1 MKFKIYLL
9 SLLFSTAIFAQKQI
23 ETKIDV
29 TKNKI
34 GAQFNLTLKTN
45 VDSMAVVVFP
55 KGKLFG
61 KMEVI
66 RSYVIDTVK
75 KGGRYELIKK
85 YGLAQFDSGKFY
97 IPSLKVVVGNKT
109 FPTDSILVEV
119 LNVPVDTL
127 KQKMYDIKPIVA
139 ATTSK
144 SWVWKL
150 LLILSLLAVIGIG
163 IYKLIQFRQRKKIE
177 AEVFKTP
184 IQKATNLLQILEKKE
199 LWQKGEIKNYYSEL
213 TDIARNYI
221 EEAIEIPAMESTT
234 SELIHGLKIASLKKK
249 MTLSVETI
257 ANLEKV
263 LKQADLVKFAK
274 SIPLDFEIAEDR
286 KKIESAIVTLDQSIP
301 IVQETEDEMLLNELQ
316 RQEQLKMQLY
326 KKRKSRIIT
335 TIAILVC
342 CVTGLLVFFTITKGF
357 DFVKDNIIGHPTK
370 ELLEGEWVRSTYTDA
385 EMTILTP
392 KVLKRL
398 DFSKMIP
405 AEAQA
410 NIQTMSAFGY
420 GSIIDPFY
428 LMLTSVTFKQA
439 VDTDTSKALEGVVA
453 SWKAIGCKNIL
464 LEKQEYQSKDGASGL
479 KAFGTYEILDPTKK
493 ENLKMYFEI
502 YLFKEKGGLQQ
513 LLFTHQQGDRYAI
526 AIEQKIINSFEFKK
540 ENTNE

>member
-1 MKFKIYLL
+1 MKLKLYLL
-9 SLLFSTAIFAQKQI
+9 LLLFSTAIFAQKQI

-45 VDSMAVVVFP
+45 VDTMAIVVFP

-66 RSYVIDTVK
+66 RSYVLDTVK
-75 KGGRYELIKK
+75 KGDRYELIKK
-85 YGLAQFDSGKFY
+85 YGLAQFDTGKFY
-97 IPSLKVVVGNKT
+97 VPSLKVAIGNKI
-109 FPTDSILVEV
+109 FASDSILVEV

-139 ATTSK
+139 ASSSK
-144 SWVWKL
+144 SWLWKL
-150 LLILSLLAVIGIG
+150 LLILAILAVIGFG
-163 IYKLIQFRQRKKIE
+163 IYKWIKFRQLKKIDE
-177 AEVFKTP
+177 AVFKTP

-234 SELIHGLKIASLKKK
+234 SELIQGLKIASLKKK
-249 MTLSVETI
+249 MTLSAETI
-257 ANLEKV
+257 ANLERV

-286 KKIESAIVTLDQSIP
+286 KKIENAIVTLDQSIP
-301 IVQETEDEMLLNELQ
+301 IVQESEDEILLNEMQ
-316 RQEQLKMQLY
+316 RQEQLKMQLR

-335 TIAILVC
+335 TAAILIG
-342 CVTGLLVFFTITKGF
+342 CVIGLLVFFTITKGF
-357 DFVKDNIIGHPTK
+357 DFVKDNLLGHPTK
-370 ELLEGEWVRSTYTDA
+370 ELLEGEWVMSTYTDA
-385 EMTILTP
+385 EMTVLTP

-410 NIQTMSAFGY
+410 NIQSMSAFGY
-420 GSIIDPFY
+420 GSVIDPFY
-428 LMLTSVTFKQA
+428 LMLSSFGFKQA
-439 VDTDTSKALEGVVA
+439 VEVDTSKVLEGVLA
-453 SWKAIGCKNIL
+453 TWKSIGCKNIL
-464 LEKQEYQSKDGASGL
+464 LEKQDYQSKDGASGL
-479 KAFGTYEILDPTKK
+479 KAFGTYEILDPIKK
-493 ENLKMYFEI
+493 VSIKMYFEI
-502 YLFKEKGGLQQ
+502 YLFKEKAGLQQ
-513 LLFTHQQGDRYAI
+513 LVFTHQQGDRYAV
-526 AIEQKIINSFEFKK
+526 AIEQRIINSFEFKK
-540 ENTNE
+540 DKTNE